1 MKCTVITKCNKK
13 IDKRQAVETYLKINV
28 TFSKSFQALNTP
40 KKRDVLACKITLRSH
55 QTNWLPCC
63 QIQASLRVEPY

>member
-40 KKRDVLACKITLRSH
+40 PKKEMLWRAKSH
-55 QTNWLPCC
+55 WEVTK
-63 QIQASLRVEPY
+63 QIGYPAVRFRPV